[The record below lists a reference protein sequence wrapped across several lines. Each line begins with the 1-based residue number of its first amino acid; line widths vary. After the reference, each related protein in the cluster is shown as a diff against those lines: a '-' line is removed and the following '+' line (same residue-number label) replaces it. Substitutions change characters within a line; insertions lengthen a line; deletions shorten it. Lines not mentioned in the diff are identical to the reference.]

1 LLDTL
6 IGHERHRELVVEVV
20 FLYKIAN
27 PSVLSHVFLINIKG
41 VNVIQT
47 DITALVLGETVI
59 GVLMIVE
66 TTHMSDKSVDSS
78 PFGEAFCLFVGCHPA
93 ERQEEQKERYVLK
106 IEN

>member
-6 IGHERHRELVVEVV
+6 ISHERHRELVVEVV

-59 GVLMIVE
+59 GVLMKVE

-78 PFGEAFCLFVGCHPA
+78 PFGEAVCLFVGCHPA
-93 ERQEEQKERYVLK
+93 ERHEEQKERYVLK
-106 IEN
+106 IED

>member
-1 LLDTL
+1 
-6 IGHERHRELVVEVV
+6 
-20 FLYKIAN
+20 
-27 PSVLSHVFLINIKG
+27 VLSHVFLINIKG

-47 DITALVLGETVI
+47 DITALILSETVI

-78 PFGEAFCLFVGCHPA
+78 PFGEAFCLFAGCHPA